1 MNPPVIAFFNN
12 KGGVGKTSLVY
23 HLAWM
28 AERLGL
34 SVVAADLDPQANLT
48 SSFLDEDDLEK
59 AWTGKTGELN
69 RGSTI
74 AQILDPLV
82 RGTGDILTPEL
93 IRVSE
98 RVSLLA
104 GDLALSGFEDELSQ
118 AWPNSSDG
126 KERGFRVTTAFW
138 RTLVTA
144 AESHSADVVLVD
156 VGPSLGA
163 LNRSALVAADYVVI
177 PLAADLFSVRA
188 LHNLGPTLRTWREEW
203 QGRLVKAPADLTAP
217 GRMEPLGYVVLQH
230 SVRLDRPA
238 KAYERWLRRIPA
250 EYRSSVLH
258 LDDPAPDT
266 VDQDDNLL
274 GQVRHHRSLIPL
286 AQDARKPV
294 FDLKPA
300 DGAFGGHQGAV
311 QQAAEEFRRL
321 ATAVFEAA
329 DVALPTPV

>member
-1 MNPPVIAFFNN
+1 MNPPVITFFNN

-59 AWTGKTGELN
+59 AWGDETITSN
-69 RGSTI
+69 RGRTI
-74 AQILDPLV
+74 AQILDPLI
-82 RGTGDILTPEL
+82 RGIGDILTPEP
-93 IRVSE
+93 IRVSD

-104 GDLALSGFEDELSQ
+104 GDLALSRFEDELSQ

-126 KERGFRVTTAFW
+126 KERAFRVTTAFW
-138 RTLVTA
+138 RTLVAA
-144 AESHSADVVLVD
+144 AEAQAADVVLVD

-163 LNRSALVAADYVVI
+163 LNRSALVAADHVVI

-188 LHNLGPTLRTWREEW
+188 LHNLGPTLQTWRDEW
-203 QGRLVKAPADLTAP
+203 HSRLPKAPADLAAP
-217 GRMEPLGYVVLQH
+217 GRMQPLGYVVLQH
-230 SVRLDRPA
+230 SVRLDRPV

-250 EYRSSVLH
+250 EYRSSVLC
-258 LDDPAPDT
+258 LNDPAPATVAEDT
-266 VDQDDNLL
+266 NLL
-274 GQVRHHRSLIPL
+274 GQIRRHRSLTPM

-294 FDLKPA
+294 FELKPA

-311 QQAAEEFRRL
+311 QQAADEFRRL

-329 DVALPTPV
+329 GVPLPSRV